1 MQKDLAIGWLVGKVQ
16 GVWERSRR
24 SQRWSHDFSPGW
36 TQGGRVRVLTERR
49 VLVKNLHSTLNF
61 DKSLLHR
68 TSSLRLK
75 IPPCS
80 HHYYSPQLKYG
91 KTGQQRPSAIPD
103 NPQPAGWGA
112 EPELRL
118 EAQKACHS
126 LLTHPPP
133 NQGVFT
139 AFQVFFSSRSYFSE

>member
-1 MQKDLAIGWLVGKVQ
+1 M
-16 GVWERSRR
+16 
-24 SQRWSHDFSPGW
+24 
-36 TQGGRVRVLTERR
+36 LTERR

-139 AFQVFFSSRSYFSE
+139 AFQVFFQVDLIFQSSFRFYGKNAKVVPRVPIYPTPNFSYD